1 MADARGGGGGGRAP
15 LAQPSH
21 APLRAA
27 PAADSTPASSSDLF
41 SSYRNGPRLQA
52 AVASGSGAFVLR
64 PAPEDEVA
72 VRRRDRSRLSGRW
85 AARDRA
91 GARGGAGSGDR
102 GGDRR
107 GVRGACRAAGRG
119 RQASAISEV
128 AGDPGRAI
136 RRRRRD
142 EAGRVRAGAG
152 SGGDRGLAGEPSG
165 PSGGPRAV
173 LPRAGCRAAT
183 GPAGRS
189 GLRALG
195 AVSVVGSE
203 RARPH
208 GRRAVD
214 AAVAPRRGRA
224 SRTRRSRPSTPS
236 SAPGDAP
243 GLHLLA
249 APRLRHRA
257 GVSFVR
263 PARGVRG
270 VWRRPAIG
278 GGRRAMRGVRG
289 VGELRALRCD
299 GLRAPARRSRTRGG
313 VGRVGRAGAG
323 PPDRVVGPGTTA
335 ETRGDPGGRA
345 RVGARSR
352 DGRSRAGGHP
362 RRRPRGAPA
371 RDRRPRAGAG
381 DVDGGGRVGPAVGE
395 GHRAGGSPER
405 PGDPGAG
412 ARQPGSVPRG
422 RSRASE
428 GGGVPGRIRGVPGGG
443 HRRSSRPSSP
453 PSSPSRCWHRR
464 SETRRYACSRSTRV
478 A

>member
-1 MADARGGGGGGRAP
+1 MLELIRWVSERYIAPLAAVIGRVAPPRVASEEGVVAGGLTREAGGGGGRAP
-15 LAQPSH
+15 
-21 APLRAA
+21 
-27 PAADSTPASSSDLF
+27 ASSSGLF
-41 SSYRNGPRLQA
+41 SSYRNGSALAA
-52 AVASGSGAFVLR
+52 AVADGFRRVRPSAGAGGRGFGG
-64 PAPEDEVA
+64 
-72 VRRRDRSRLSGRW
+72 RRDRSRLSGRW
-85 AARDRA
+85 AAGDRA
-91 GARGGAGSGDR
+91 GARGGPGSGDR

-119 RQASAISEV
+119 RQTSAISEV

-142 EAGRVRAGAG
+142 EAGRVRPGAR

-165 PSGGPRAV
+165 SSGGSRAV
-173 LPRAGCRAAT
+173 LPRTGCRAAT
-183 GPAGRS
+183 SPAGRS

-195 AVSVVGSE
+195 AVSVVRSE
-203 RARPH
+203 RARSH
-208 GRRAVD
+208 RRRAVD
-214 AAVAPRRGRA
+214 APVASRRGRA
-224 SRTRRSRPSTPS
+224 NRTGRSRPSTPS

-263 PARGVRG
+263 PTCGVRR

-278 GGRRAMRGVRG
+278 GGRRAMRRVRG
-289 VGELRALRCD
+289 IGELCALRCD

-323 PPDRVVGPGTTA
+323 PPDRIVGPGTTA

-345 RVGARSR
+345 RIGARSR

-371 RDRRPRAGAG
+371 RDRRP
-381 DVDGGGRVGPAVGE
+381 
-395 GHRAGGSPER
+395 
-405 PGDPGAG
+405 
-412 ARQPGSVPRG
+412 
-422 RSRASE
+422 
-428 GGGVPGRIRGVPGGG
+428 
-443 HRRSSRPSSP
+443 
-453 PSSPSRCWHRR
+453 
-464 SETRRYACSRSTRV
+464 
-478 A
+478 